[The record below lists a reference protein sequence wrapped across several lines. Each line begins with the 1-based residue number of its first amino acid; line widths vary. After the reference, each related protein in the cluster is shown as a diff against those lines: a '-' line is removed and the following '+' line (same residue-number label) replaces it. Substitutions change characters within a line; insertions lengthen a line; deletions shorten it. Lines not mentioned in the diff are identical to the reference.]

1 MFLPRQGK
9 IEEKKKSFKKIDIFN
24 NWILTSVSN
33 KNVSN
38 TILSEAL

>member
-9 IEEKKKSFKKIDIFN
+9 IEEKKIYIFD
-24 NWILTSVSN
+24 NWILTSVSI
-33 KNVSN
+33 KNTSN